1 MGFRT
6 TNADVAAAVDCGVTD
21 RRGEWTIR
29 TPLHAHSL
37 PDHSDE
43 KIKSNGKN
51 LPFWVDEAA
60 AHTHFAPVGEKPWI
74 EYMSNGG
81 MLRYYDDGD
90 ECQPVVRSFPFFRSI
105 GMLLLLFNANPRSV
119 TPPEFGIFSPTVVVV
134 YTSPDNISRTASSNI

>member
-43 KIKSNGKN
+43 KIKSNGVTCDIN
-51 LPFWVDEAA
+51 
-60 AHTHFAPVGEKPWI
+60 
-74 EYMSNGG
+74 
-81 MLRYYDDGD
+81 DG
-90 ECQPVVRSFPFFRSI
+90 
-105 GMLLLLFNANPRSV
+105 
-119 TPPEFGIFSPTVVVV
+119 
-134 YTSPDNISRTASSNI
+134 